1 MSTPREV
8 EGVARRVN
16 SSINEVKRKQDNFM
30 REVINI
36 GGWWEG
42 EASKA
47 FKEECGDINAEI
59 NRLVSNMK
67 SLESKLRALA
77 NQMRRADEERRR
89 QIQRDSIK
97 KP

>member
-8 EGVARRVN
+8 EGVGRRVN
-16 SSINEVKRKQDNFM
+16 TSANEVKRNQDNFM
-30 REVINI
+30 KEVNRI

-47 FKEECGDINAEI
+47 FKEECGDINVEI
-59 NRLVSNMK
+59 NRLLSNIRN
-67 SLESKLRALA
+67 LEGKLRALA

-89 QIQRDSIK
+89 EAQKNIIK
-97 KP
+97 KT